1 MTSEYYL
8 IKTGYGPLHIHI
20 NFDDT
25 GPKQIFCNL
34 PPLGTEI
41 SGLAA
46 STGILISKYLEIGG
60 DPRRLIKHLNSVKGD
75 KPIGFGENRVD
86 SIPHAISVALKIHLD
101 KHPTVEPPPTSV
113 QLEVHNTPNPD
124 YFSTAH
130 ISAADGPKITY
141 YTQSS
146 GADHCPECYSPNLKR
161 ESGCLSCLDCN
172 YSKCS

>member
-1 MTSEYYL
+1 MTSEYYH

-20 NFDDT
+20 NYDET

-75 KPIGFGENRVD
+75 KPVGFGENRID
-86 SIPHAISVALKIHLD
+86 SIPHAISVALKRHLE
-101 KHPTVEPPPTSV
+101 KHPPAEIPPTSV
-113 QLEVHNTPNPD
+113 ELKKPIVMDFGNAPAEAVVFD
-124 YFSTAH
+124 ADFSGVGAH
-130 ISAADGPKITY
+130 Y
-141 YTQSS
+141 SS
-146 GADHCPECYSPNLKR
+146 PSHCPECYSPNFVL
-161 ESGCLSCLDCN
+161 EGGCCVCKDCGH
-172 YSKCS
+172 SKCS